1 MRKLLL
7 SAMVVVSLASAL
19 ACGNKHWPRPE
30 LEEDSFTFANVS
42 GRRQG
47 KCLLVS
53 ADIMGNAESLKAV
66 SLQIEK
72 ADGCPTCPFSPDRRI
87 EYLPGDPRFLNQD
100 GKLSLSYCGPDL
112 ERMSRWRLTGTTI
125 LRLDNIVAGP
135 VMSAPDASSNP
146 KE

>member
-1 MRKLLL
+1 MRNLLL
-7 SAMVVVSLASAL
+7 SVAVMVSLASAL
-19 ACGNKHWPRPE
+19 ACGNKQWPRPA
-30 LEEDSFTFANVS
+30 LEEESFTFANVS

-53 ADIMGNAESLKAV
+53 ADITGNAESLKAV

-72 ADGCPTCPFSPDRRI
+72 ADGCPTCPFSPDQRI
-87 EYLPGDPRFLNQD
+87 EYRSGDPRFLHQD
-100 GKLSLSYCGPDL
+100 DKLSLSFCDPDL

-125 LRLDNIVAGP
+125 LRPEDIVAGP
-135 VMSAPDASSNP
+135 VMPAPDASSNP